1 MAIRIT
7 STTVTN
13 AIADAKKGVK
23 PFAINDAT
31 VPGLQLRVWQAHAAF
46 SFRCRHHGKLRR
58 FHLGTAIAGSHDSD
72 AGICLDTARN
82 WSRKIKLLCHPKAV
96 PTDPNKHIAAWRA
109 GTTLERLE
117 KSLPPPEVKQP
128 PSISWEEA
136 KASYLAEVER
146 KNAESTHR
154 DYAIKLNTAEL
165 HRFNGKLVSQI
176 TIETMSEAIADIHKR
191 GKESMAEGTGR
202 VVSAMWTYL
211 ANPVM
216 RGRTNAKRNEMNG
229 LKAPDRSRSHATDT
243 SDPNDEASDGKL
255 PTELDLGRTLVI
267 ARSGVFPPHPSLA
280 LQLCL
285 GTVQRR
291 RAILSAHSSRFKSY
305 SEIDEEAWYVPPWSR
320 KSGAD
325 KRSHLVPC
333 VGFVADVVRQ
343 LDQLM
348 VVTPGYFFPPMQIK
362 KDAKRPQRHVGINLL
377 NTYLSVLPDTDLAP
391 HDPRYAFATYGR
403 RDLGFQA
410 QESTGKRE
418 AGLILDHSEAKSGD
432 DVTAA
437 FYDRDS
443 SIQRKRE
450 MMHAW
455 VGWLE
460 MWATKAIEADPRLL
474 DREYLCE
481 AIYRKRYGDEQL
493 ERRKAQRAKR
503 GIPLWGGLRDGGLVD
518 LDLEEAA

>member
-1 MAIRIT
+1 MSTRIT
-7 STTVTN
+7 STTVNN
-13 AIADAKKGVK
+13 AIADAKKGIK
-23 PFAINDAT
+23 PYDINDST

-58 FHLGTAIAGSHDSD
+58 FHLGTVISGSHDSD
-72 AGICLDTARN
+72 AGITLDTARN
-82 WSRKIKLLCHPKAV
+82 WSRKIKLLCHHKAV

-109 GTTLERLE
+109 GTTLERME
-117 KSLPPPEVKQP
+117 KSLPPEVKQP

-136 KASYLAEVER
+136 KKSYLAEVER

-165 HRFNGKLVSQI
+165 KRFEGQPVSGI
-176 TIETMSEAIADIHKR
+176 TIEQMSAAIAAIHKR
-191 GKESMAEGTGR
+191 GAESMAEGTAR
-202 VVSAMWTYL
+202 VVGAMWTYL
-211 ANPVM
+211 TDPVN
-216 RGRTNAKRNEMNG
+216 RVRTSAPKGEMMH
-229 LKAPDRSRSHATDT
+229 LKAPERSRKAGQDENF
-243 SDPNDEASDGKL
+243 DPNDEDGDGKL

-333 VGFVADVVRQ
+333 VGFVAAAVRQ

-348 VVTPGYFFPPMQIK
+348 VVTPGYLFPPQSPK
-362 KDAKRPQRHVGINLL
+362 KGAKRVQRHADINML
-377 NTYLSVLPDTDLAP
+377 NRYMDVLPETDLAP
-391 HDPRYAFATYGR
+391 HGPRYAFASYGR
-403 RDLGFQA
+403 RDLGFQH

-437 FYDRDS
+437 FYDRDP
-443 SIQRKRE
+443 SIARKRE

-460 MWATKAIEADPRLL
+460 TWAKKAIEADPRLL

-493 ERRKAQRAKR
+493 EKRIAIRAKR
-503 GIPLWGGLRDGGLVD
+503 GIPLWVGLRDGGID